1 MTLTA
6 RQALFTRGLSAR
18 RATRG
23 DHAVPFSLSLILA
36 LAAGLRLWLLARDV
50 PTLNSDEATVG
61 LMALHVLRGEWTVFY
76 WGQPYMGSLE
86 AILAAPAI
94 ALFGPTSLGLHLAP
108 LVLCLAFLV
117 TIYLLGARLFSW
129 RTGLV
134 SALLLAVGPPFFVV
148 LSLRALGGYIE
159 TLLFGN
165 VLLLLALYT
174 PRSRRAALGVAALFG
189 LVAGLALWTDL
200 LVVPYLVVCGALFWW
215 RRSLGNRAGVAL
227 FAGLLVGASPLVIAN
242 ILNGGATI
250 ATLLGLTVLGAHGR
264 GAASASL
271 PGNVALELLVSFP
284 ILCGGFVGGTQ
295 VTGLSLADFSALAR
309 AHPAAYAANL
319 ALALAGLGLLAST
332 ALPLL
337 HGEWRLLR
345 EPAPGA
351 QLEHASPMTDGTQG
365 TQTARQGTAALLLL
379 ALCYAAAFALSKQQD
394 VFTAPRYLFPLYSV
408 TPLLVASAAR
418 ALRRVSTAT
427 TVLRSPAPRALLPVA
442 ALLAI
447 LIWSLAGTAALTPR
461 ATAARDHGRWIAGRD
476 EALLAL
482 LRAHQVQTVISNDYW
497 EGLRL
502 TYASGETIITVMVTP
517 EGHLGFNRYQPYVAR
532 GLADPRPAYVE
543 LTGTP
548 EAALDAARLRAGALP
563 GYTSQRVGAFTVL
576 LPAQRQ
582 APVAS
587 KPPTG

>member
-1 MTLTA
+1 M
-6 RQALFTRGLSAR
+6 
-18 RATRG
+18 
-23 DHAVPFSLSLILA
+23 
-36 LAAGLRLWLLARDV
+36 
-50 PTLNSDEATVG
+50 
-61 LMALHVLRGEWTVFY
+61 
-76 WGQPYMGSLE
+76 
-86 AILAAPAI
+86 
-94 ALFGPTSLGLHLAP
+94 
-108 LVLCLAFLV
+108 
-117 TIYLLGARLFSW
+117 
-129 RTGLV
+129 
-134 SALLLAVGPPFFVV
+134 
-148 LSLRALGGYIE
+148 
-159 TLLFGN
+159 
-165 VLLLLALYT
+165 
-174 PRSRRAALGVAALFG
+174 
-189 LVAGLALWTDL
+189 
-200 LVVPYLVVCGALFWW
+200 
-215 RRSLGNRAGVAL
+215 
-227 FAGLLVGASPLVIAN
+227 
-242 ILNGGATI
+242 
-250 ATLLGLTVLGAHGR
+250 LGAHGR

-271 PGNVALELLVSFP
+271 PGNLALELLVSFP

-337 HGEWRLLR
+337 RGEWRLLR

-351 QLEHASPMTDGTQG
+351 QLEHASPMADGTQW

-408 TPLLVASAAR
+408 TPLLVASATR

-427 TVLRSPAPRALLPVA
+427 TVLRLPAPRALLPVA
-442 ALLAI
+442 ALLAV
-447 LIWSLAGTAALTPR
+447 LIWSLAGTATLTPR

-476 EALLAL
+476 DALLTL

-502 TYASGETIITVMVTP
+502 TYASGEAIITVMVTP

-548 EAALDAARLRAGALP
+548 EAALDAARLHAGALP
-563 GYTSQRVGAFTVL
+563 SYTSQRVGTFTVL
-576 LPAQRQ
+576 LPAPRQ